1 MRALIEPKST
11 PSMED
16 NISAVIESSKVA
28 GKRSNTISFI
38 GTPLAKL
45 YPKSPCNTP
54 PNHKK

>member
-1 MRALIEPKST
+1 
-11 PSMED
+11 MED

-54 PNHKK
+54 PNHKSNEL